1 MANNWMRGSAVE
13 TAAELRRLPVKDS
26 PVGRW
31 VLHMDHHD
39 QQALYDRY
47 PEMDPAV
54 NDDTESRNKA
64 FMKWMKSSASEP
76 YRTGAKI

>member
-1 MANNWMRGSAVE
+1 MRNSWMRGSAVE
-13 TAAELRRLPVKDS
+13 TAAELRRLPIKDS
-26 PVGRW
+26 PIGRW
-31 VLHMDHHD
+31 VLHMSHAD
-39 QQALYDRY
+39 QKALYARY

-54 NDDTESRNKA
+54 NDDKEIRAKE